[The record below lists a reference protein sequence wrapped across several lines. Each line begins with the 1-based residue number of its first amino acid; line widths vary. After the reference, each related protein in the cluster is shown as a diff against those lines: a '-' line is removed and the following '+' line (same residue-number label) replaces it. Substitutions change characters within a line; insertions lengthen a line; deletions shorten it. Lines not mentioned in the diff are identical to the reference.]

1 MHPLDR
7 FPAPGRL
14 LEPHVELPQSARRDR
29 AARSAHVLVGPN
41 GAGKS
46 NVLKVFGFLADIIRT
61 DLKPAL
67 DAAAGS
73 TRWLSGVG
81 PRRPH

>member
-1 MHPLDR
+1 M
-7 FPAPGRL
+7 
-14 LEPHVELPQSARRDR
+14 
-29 AARSAHVLVGPN
+29 
-41 GAGKS
+41 
-46 NVLKVFGFLADIIRT
+46 FGFLADIIRT